1 MSSIR
6 TIAAR
11 RTAGR
16 MGCCFFP
23 GAFLPSREDRDLIRL
38 PRFLSPSIARVQIS
52 GKAYEEPRDGTI
64 VLSLDPPLGHRQFL
78 NLLLNSAF
86 CIRTSSDLGL
96 IEQCNLRGEPLDRIK
111 LEPVVFDRR
120 RAFSNK

>member
-1 MSSIR
+1 
-6 TIAAR
+6 
-11 RTAGR
+11 

-23 GAFLPSREDRDLIRL
+23 GAFLPSAEDRDLIRL
-38 PRFLSPSIARVQIS
+38 PRFLFPLYSPSRAFRLLADTQ
-52 GKAYEEPRDGTI
+52 GTGTI
-64 VLSLDPPLGHRQFL
+64 VPSLDPPLGHRQFL
-78 NLLLNSAF
+78 NLRLNSAF

-120 RAFSNK
+120 RDFSNK